1 MKTITGVIITL
12 NEAEHI
18 ADCIKSLMPVC
29 NEIIIVDSGSRDQ
42 TREIAQ
48 NLGAKVHIQKFL
60 GDGPQK
66 NHGLALAEN
75 EWILSLDADER
86 LHDTAVKTINA
97 LDLKNTSYEA
107 FALRRRN
114 HIGSRWIKV
123 CGWHPDYCIR
133 LYHKG
138 KTRFSETNI
147 HDKVTTKNYKKLD
160 ADIVHYSFHNIGEL
174 FGKHSDRSFS
184 TWGAKIL
191 YRKDYKANSFS
202 PFFHGTWALFNSYFL
217 KRGFLGGCDGL
228 TVAISSA
235 VNSYLKYAKLLEY
248 QRDQSVQEKEDFE
261 HFF

>member
-160 ADIVHYSFHNIGEL
+160 ADIVHY
-174 FGKHSDRSFS
+174 
-184 TWGAKIL
+184 
-191 YRKDYKANSFS
+191 
-202 PFFHGTWALFNSYFL
+202 
-217 KRGFLGGCDGL
+217 
-228 TVAISSA
+228 
-235 VNSYLKYAKLLEY
+235 
-248 QRDQSVQEKEDFE
+248 
-261 HFF
+261 